1 MAENTNIVSALN
13 AGSGINIKELAQ
25 ALVDAEKVPRESL
38 VQSKI
43 DKSSAKIS
51 GLGIVKNVLERFKT
65 AFQKLDSASDFKKFT
80 VSNSNTSAINL
91 SATALANPG
100 SHSIEVQSLAKA
112 SRQKSSGFSA
122 TNAEINGG
130 EPFAIQITSR
140 EKQTLTFTAVSA
152 AGTITVSGINVA
164 LGAGDSAATV
174 ASKVKEALEASGSS
188 FISTYENRK
197 IEAKSDGTLTVTYE
211 LSEGDVSASSL
222 VVSSIGSSDLTATF
236 ATIRNGLQEINI
248 GSANAT
254 PIGIVS
260 ELNSAGVT
268 LGLRAQLIN
277 DGSGSTDPY
286 KILLTGTTGE
296 ENEFT
301 IATTSSQAEVQSLVF
316 GTAQSTGSFTVAGV
330 SVSVSAGES
339 PSVIA
344 ARVKASLDTDGFIT
358 NSAGRSITDAGSG
371 QLNINY
377 TRSDG
382 DIAFPTFASISGVV
396 DVTISEATAFSANSS
411 LAAFSF
417 SSIQS
422 ASDAKLV
429 VDGMSVS
436 RGSNLIGDVVQ
447 GVTMELLAASSA
459 AAAVNIGRDTS
470 TLQETI
476 KDLATAYNETVSD
489 FNILTG
495 PVNSE
500 DPDDILSGSLY
511 GETSIRTIK
520 NSLRSMLVSNSTT
533 PSSNFTALRDI
544 GFSVDRN
551 GILTVDDAK
560 LGNAI
565 ENNFEEIVT
574 LFGGNSVST
583 DANKG
588 VAGDG
593 IKKLDEML
601 SATGII
607 KRQTSSAETDKTRY
621 ETDLD
626 KLKVRYEAL
635 LERYTRQFA
644 IMDAL
649 VSQYNSTRNSLQGSF
664 DAMLAMYTRK

>member
-1 MAENTNIVSALN
+1 M
-13 AGSGINIKELAQ
+13 
-25 ALVDAEKVPRESL
+25 
-38 VQSKI
+38 
-43 DKSSAKIS
+43 
-51 GLGIVKNVLERFKT
+51 
-65 AFQKLDSASDFKKFT
+65 
-80 VSNSNTSAINL
+80 

-130 EPFAIQITSR
+130 EPFAIQVTSR
-140 EKQTLTFTAVSA
+140 EKQTLTFSAVSA

-236 ATIRNGLQEINI
+236 ATIRNGLQEINV

-260 ELNSAGVT
+260 ELNSAGAT

-396 DVTISEATAFSANSS
+396 DVTISEATAFRLTLPSQLFHFLQYS
-411 LAAFSF
+411 L
-417 SSIQS
+417 
-422 ASDAKLV
+422 LP
-429 VDGMSVS
+429 M
-436 RGSNLIGDVVQ
+436 RNL
-447 GVTMELLAASSA
+447 S
-459 AAAVNIGRDTS
+459 
-470 TLQETI
+470 
-476 KDLATAYNETVSD
+476 
-489 FNILTG
+489 
-495 PVNSE
+495 
-500 DPDDILSGSLY
+500 
-511 GETSIRTIK
+511 
-520 NSLRSMLVSNSTT
+520 
-533 PSSNFTALRDI
+533 
-544 GFSVDRN
+544 
-551 GILTVDDAK
+551 
-560 LGNAI
+560 
-565 ENNFEEIVT
+565 
-574 LFGGNSVST
+574 
-583 DANKG
+583 
-588 VAGDG
+588 
-593 IKKLDEML
+593 
-601 SATGII
+601 
-607 KRQTSSAETDKTRY
+607 
-621 ETDLD
+621 
-626 KLKVRYEAL
+626 
-635 LERYTRQFA
+635 
-644 IMDAL
+644 
-649 VSQYNSTRNSLQGSF
+649 
-664 DAMLAMYTRK
+664 